1 MATITSSKKTAPMS
15 VRARLTDALVPGHGP
30 RHGAL
35 LGTLG
40 AFALFAVVRLVY
52 LPSGFGPLFDAALV
66 IGSTVIV
73 GGALVIIVA
82 LLLTAMR
89 RLPRVI
95 AGSVVG
101 AAALMTIGSFHAPSI
116 SLVASAASLCVAAML
131 LGATIGAIKS
141 DRFRDFTRANKA
153 LTLLVLV
160 VAGAYSIGFVST
172 LARDGD
178 VSNISSW
185 RPQTSAMPAHL
196 SVTNPGATGPYRVK
210 TLFYG
215 PGTDIRRPEYSSTVG
230 IRTRTVDA
238 SAFFKGF
245 SGWRRWVRGRFWGFD
260 VDKLPLNAR
269 VWYPD
274 GPGPFPLA
282 LIAHGNH
289 RMNDFSDP
297 GYQYLGELLAS
308 RGFILASVDQNF
320 LNGTAGFREPTA
332 AELPR
337 AQEHAVRGWL
347 LLEHLRLWHEWNQ
360 DPGSTFF
367 GKVDVGRIALMGHSR
382 GGEAA
387 ATAAMFNRMNY
398 YPEDATIRFDY
409 DYAIKSIVAIAP
421 SDRQYDPAGQPRWI
435 EDVSYLT
442 LQGAHDADLSSFA
455 GSRQADRVRFTG
467 PGPSFTAEIW
477 AYRANHGQ
485 FNTAWGRADFP
496 PPLGWFLNVASLMPG
511 DEQRRISKTYI
522 AAFLETTL
530 NGQRQYLPLFKD
542 WRTGRHWL
550 PETIYV
556 NRYRDASY
564 VPLATFQEDA
574 NLSSTT
580 AKGGTI
586 TGENLTLWREGRIP
600 TRRGDRNS
608 NGLFLGWRRLQGRTP
623 PVYTISLPRDSAQ
636 VWHLNNQSTVEL
648 SIAVLDQDAPFPSGA
663 ARERQRAASH
673 REAPDFTIELIAS
686 DGRAVEAPVQRFADI
701 PPPLKETFTKFD
713 FVEGDR
719 YGRDW
724 EPVFQTIRA
733 PLAAFTATGG
743 PTFDPQKLVAIR
755 LKFDRTAT
763 SVVCISGIGFG
774 SD

>member
-1 MATITSSKKTAPMS
+1 VPAIASSENAAPVPIRPPLM
-15 VRARLTDALVPGHGP
+15 RALVPGVGG
-30 RHGAL
+30 RRGAL
-35 LGTLG
+35 WGTLA
-40 AFALFAVVRLVY
+40 AFALFAIVRLVY
-52 LPSGFGPLFDAALV
+52 LPTGFGLLFDAGFV
-66 IGSTVIV
+66 IGVTAIV
-73 GGALVIIVA
+73 GGALVIVVA
-82 LLLTAMR
+82 LLLTALQ

-95 AGSVVG
+95 TGSLVG
-101 AAALMTIGSFHAPSI
+101 ACVLMTIGSFSTPSM
-116 SLVASAASLCVAAML
+116 SLVAATASLCVAATL
-131 LGATIGAIKS
+131 LGATIAAVTS
-141 DRFRDFTRANKA
+141 DRSRHATRTKKA
-153 LTLLVLV
+153 LTLLLLV
-160 VAGAYSIGFVST
+160 VAGVYGIGFVLT

-178 VSNISSW
+178 LENISSW
-185 RPQTSAMPAHL
+185 RPLTASMPAPL
-196 SVTNPGATGPYRVK
+196 AVGNPGAIGPYRVK

-245 SGWRRWVRGRFWGFD
+245 SGWRRWVRSRFWGFD
-260 VDKLPLNAR
+260 VDQLPLNAR

-289 RMNDFSDP
+289 RMNDFSDS

-308 RGFILASVDQNF
+308 RGFILASIDQNF
-320 LNGTAGFREPTA
+320 LNGTPGLREPTA

-347 LLEHLRLWHEWNQ
+347 LLEHLRLWHELNR
-360 DPGSTFF
+360 DPASPFF
-367 GKVDVGRIALMGHSR
+367 GKVDVGRLALMGHSR

-387 ATAAMFNRMNY
+387 ATAAMFNRMKY

-409 DYAIKSIVAIAP
+409 DYAIKSLVAIAP

-435 EDVSYLT
+435 EDASYLT
-442 LQGAHDADLSSFA
+442 LQGAHDADASSFA
-455 GSRQADRVRFTG
+455 GSRQADRVRLTG

-485 FNTAWGRADFP
+485 FNTAWGRTDFP
-496 PPLGWFLNVASLMPG
+496 PPLGWFLNVAPLMPG

-530 NGQRQYLPLFKD
+530 NGHREYLPLFKD

-556 NRYRDASY
+556 NRYRDTSY

-580 AKGGTI
+580 AKDGMI
-586 TGENLTLWREGRIP
+586 RGENLTIWREGRIP
-600 TRRGDRNS
+600 TRGGDRNY
-608 NGLFLGWRRLQGRTP
+608 NGVFLGWRRAEGRTP
-623 PVYTISLPRDSAQ
+623 PEYTISLPRDGARA
-636 VWHLNNQSTVEL
+636 WRLNDQSTVEL
-648 SIAVLDQDAPFPSGA
+648 SIAALDQDAPFPSGA
-663 ARERQRAASH
+663 AREPQRAGSQ
-673 REAPDFTIELIAS
+673 REPPDFTIELIAS
-686 DGRAVEAPVQRFADI
+686 DGRVVGAPVSRFADI
-701 PPPLKETFTKFD
+701 PPPLKETFTKFG
-713 FVEGDR
+713 FVERDR
-719 YGRDW
+719 YARDW

-733 PLAAFTATGG
+733 PLAAFVSRGG
-743 PTFDPQKLVAIR
+743 PAFDPQKLAALR

-763 SVVCISGIGFG
+763 SVICISGIGFG
-774 SD
+774 SE

>member
-1 MATITSSKKTAPMS
+1 
-15 VRARLTDALVPGHGP
+15 
-30 RHGAL
+30 
-35 LGTLG
+35 
-40 AFALFAVVRLVY
+40 VY
-52 LPSGFGPLFDAALV
+52 LPSGFGLLFDAVFV
-66 IGSTVIV
+66 ISATVIV
-73 GGALVIIVA
+73 GGALAIIVA

-95 AGSVVG
+95 AGSLVG
-101 AAALMTIGSFHAPSI
+101 ASVVMTLGWFSTPSI
-116 SLVASAASLCVAAML
+116 SLVGATTSLCVAATL
-131 LGATIGAIKS
+131 LGATIAALTS
-141 DRFRDFTRANKA
+141 DRFHSSTRPRKA
-153 LTLLVLV
+153 LTLLLLV
-160 VAGAYSIGFVST
+160 VAGVYSIGFVST

-178 VSNISSW
+178 LENISSW
-185 RPQTSAMPAHL
+185 RPQTSSMPALL
-196 SVTNPGATGPYRVK
+196 SATNPGAMGPYRVK

-238 SAFFKGF
+238 SAFFKRF
-245 SGWRRWVRGRFWGFD
+245 SGWSRWVRSRFWGFD

-308 RGFILASVDQNF
+308 RGFILASVDENF
-320 LNGTAGFREPTA
+320 LNGTPGLREPTA

-337 AQEHAVRGWL
+337 SQEHAVRGWL
-347 LLEHLRLWHEWNQ
+347 LLEHLRLWHEWNH
-360 DPGSTFF
+360 DPASTFF

-387 ATAAMFNRMNY
+387 ATAAMFNRMKY
-398 YPEDATIRFDY
+398 YPEDAAIRFDY

-442 LQGAHDADLSSFA
+442 LQGAHDADSSSFA
-455 GSRQADRVRFTG
+455 GSRQ
-467 PGPSFTAEIW
+467 
-477 AYRANHGQ
+477 
-485 FNTAWGRADFP
+485 
-496 PPLGWFLNVASLMPG
+496 
-511 DEQRRISKTYI
+511 
-522 AAFLETTL
+522 
-530 NGQRQYLPLFKD
+530 
-542 WRTGRHWL
+542 
-550 PETIYV
+550 
-556 NRYRDASY
+556 ASY

-580 AKGGTI
+580 AKDGVI
-586 TGENLTLWREGRIP
+586 TGENLTIWREGRIP
-600 TRRGDRNS
+600 TRRGDRNY
-608 NGLFLGWRRLQGRTP
+608 NGVFLGWRRAEGRTP
-623 PVYTISLPRDSAQ
+623 PEYTISLPRDGAQ
-636 VWHLNNQSTVEL
+636 VWRLNDKSTVEL
-648 SIAVLDQDAPFPSGA
+648 SIAALDQDAPFPSGA
-663 ARERQRAASH
+663 AREQQSAGRH

-686 DGRAVEAPVQRFADI
+686 DGRAVEALVHRFADI

-733 PLAAFTATGG
+733 PLAAFTSTSG
-743 PTFDPQKLVAIR
+743 PTFDPQKLVAVR

-774 SD
+774 SE